1 MKMADQM
8 EFKISEGLIK
18 PIIQAKIHE
27 AMITAMGGHEKLI
40 TDMLDTY
47 MNQVVD
53 NEGKPTNYNGKP
65 RLYHLANRMVEDA
78 LKTALIEYLK
88 TKQAL
93 LEKEFTKF
101 FESKKGTSQ
110 LIAAMQDGF
119 CKALTDKW
127 HFTINVAP
135 PNR

>member
-1 MKMADQM
+1 MCRLCGEDSIEKDAERDILNRRADD
-8 EFKISEGLIK
+8 
-18 PIIQAKIHE
+18 P
-27 AMITAMGGHEKLI
+27 
-40 TDMLDTY
+40 D
-47 MNQVVD
+47 
-53 NEGKPTNYNGKP
+53 
-65 RLYHLANRMVEDA
+65 VEDA

-127 HFTINVAP
+127 HFTIYVAP

>member
-1 MKMADQM
+1 MADQL

-27 AMITAMGGHEKLI
+27 AMIAAMGGHEKLI
-40 TDMLDTY
+40 TDILDAY

-53 NEGKPTNYNGKP
+53 TEGKPTNYNGKI
-65 RLYHLANRMVEDA
+65 RLYQLSNKMVEEA
-78 LKTALIEYLK
+78 LKTALLEYLK
-88 TKQAL
+88 TKQSL
-93 LEKEFTKF
+93 LEKEFTRF

-127 HFTINVAP
+127 HFTVNIAP
-135 PNR
+135 PAR